1 MYKLIVII
9 LIICL
14 NSIQSQC
21 QNAKEILERLA
32 ETTNS
37 YKNITINFDFISN
50 INIDEVESGSLTM
63 QENKFIIDM
72 FDQTIINN
80 GETQWIHLREVNE
93 VQIMDNNTESE
104 VFNPKK
110 ILTVYE
116 DDFKYEYVDNKL
128 ENGKK
133 LHIINLFPKQNR
145 EFIKIN
151 VEIDDK
157 KNQLKRISIYDK
169 SNGIYTYI
177 IKSFKSNTS
186 IKPFKFDASEFPD
199 IEVIDLR

>member
-9 LIICL
+9 LITCL
-14 NSIQSQC
+14 NSIQAQG

-32 ETTNS
+32 ETTKS
-37 YKNITINFDFISN
+37 YKNITINFDFTYN
-50 INIDEVESGSLTM
+50 INSDEVESGSLTL
-63 QENKFIIDM
+63 QEDKFIIDM

-93 VQIMDNNTESE
+93 VQIMDNNSENE
-104 VFNPKK
+104 VFNPKN

-116 DDFKYEYVDNKL
+116 NDFKYEYVDNKL
-128 ENGKK
+128 ENGQK
-133 LHIINLFPKQNR
+133 LHIINLFPKENR

-151 VEIDDK
+151 VEIDDN
-157 KNQLKRISIYDK
+157 KNQLKKISIYDK

-186 IKPFKFDASEFPD
+186 VKPFKFNTSDFPD